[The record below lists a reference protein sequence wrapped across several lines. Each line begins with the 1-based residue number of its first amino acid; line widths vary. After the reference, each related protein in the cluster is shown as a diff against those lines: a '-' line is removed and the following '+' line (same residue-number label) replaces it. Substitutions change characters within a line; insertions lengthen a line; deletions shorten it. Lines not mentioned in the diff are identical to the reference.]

1 LGKEYEHVAVNC
13 VSFQIAFQGHSMNL
27 DMFDRHWFRTSNG
40 RRHIGLQLRGE
51 LRSESSRYRKQIPP
65 NHFALVIVTLS

>member
-1 LGKEYEHVAVNC
+1 
-13 VSFQIAFQGHSMNL
+13 
-27 DMFDRHWFRTSNG
+27 MFDRHWFRTSNG